1 MRIKDDD
8 PLSAEVIVENTSH
21 YDDGELTVDI
31 VAHSEMRCTATDYL
45 VACTLTVQE
54 NGAPLFD
61 RTWDYTFPR
70 DHT

>member
-1 MRIKDDD
+1 
-8 PLSAEVIVENTSH
+8 
-21 YDDGELTVDI
+21 
-31 VAHSEMRCTATDYL
+31 MRCTAADYL